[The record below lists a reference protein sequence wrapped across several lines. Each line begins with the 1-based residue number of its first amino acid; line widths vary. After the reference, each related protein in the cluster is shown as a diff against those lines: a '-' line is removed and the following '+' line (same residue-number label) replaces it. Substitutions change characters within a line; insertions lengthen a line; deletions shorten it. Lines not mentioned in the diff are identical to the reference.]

1 MTALRLPIQRL
12 IIGCMV
18 LQDILPLV
26 ITEIIRMAMIGTADI
41 TGLST
46 RGHIIARIT
55 MVNIGT
61 GLPHD
66 VCLLDVRGKYS

>member
-18 LQDILPLV
+18 LQDIPLLV

-46 RGHIIARIT
+46 LDHIIVRIT
-55 MVNIGT
+55 MVNIGI